1 MNATE
6 KTPVNFIGKGKQIG
20 KKIQIS
26 FAWEDLKKLAKTEFE
41 GKKYLVLDVL
51 PLQETGRYGH
61 THTVIEHIPLKKDE
75 TVNEKPE

>member
-26 FAWEDLKKLAKTEFE
+26 FAWEDLKKLVKTEFE

-51 PLQETGRYGH
+51 PLQEKGKYGH
-61 THTVIEHIPLKKDE
+61 THTVIEHVPLKKE
-75 TVNEKPE
+75 TVESQDAE

>member
-41 GKKYLVLDVL
+41 GKKYISLDVL
-51 PLQETGRYGH
+51 RLMQASHFGQ
-61 THTVIEHIPLKKDE
+61 THFVSQQIFITEDKTESK
-75 TVNEKPE
+75 

>member
-20 KKIQIS
+20 KKIRIS

-51 PLQETGRYGH
+51 PLQETGKFGH
-61 THTVIEHIPLKKDE
+61 THTVIEHVPFKKEDS
-75 TVNEKPE
+75 VNPDAE